1 MAKRPDL
8 PSPRSRSARA
18 TPPAHSTAQKKGSSG
33 SPRSSRGSGAAQ
45 RVDVRDWL
53 GGVRLSV
60 FMMIMFGLVIFAVF
74 MLVPTVGTYIGQVQ
88 RIDALEHSVQV
99 AQDKVDALEAE
110 RDRWNDPNYVITQ
123 ARERLFYYR
132 PGEVVYL
139 VVDDLDPAALPG
151 EQKPVSDTVEQAP
164 NDWMGAMLRSVTEA
178 GLTQSV
184 AEQPAD
190 APTDAPTDGATPAG

>member
-8 PSPRSRSARA
+8 PSPRSRTTSAAR
-18 TPPAHSTAQKKGSSG
+18 PGAQKKPTPASARSRRDSG
-33 SPRSSRGSGAAQ
+33 TAQ

-53 GGVRLSV
+53 GGVRLSI

-110 RDRWNDPNYVITQ
+110 RDRWNDPSYVLTQ

-139 VVDDLDPAALPG
+139 VVDDLDPATLPG
-151 EQKPVSDTVEQAP
+151 EQKPVSDSVEQAP

-184 AEQPAD
+184 AGQPGD
-190 APTDAPTDGATPAG
+190 APTDAPSTDATPAG

>member
-8 PSPRSRSARA
+8 PSPRSRAART
-18 TPPAHSTAQKKGSSG
+18 TPTPRSEPPKKGANV
-33 SPRSSRGSGAAQ
+33 SPRSPRGSGVPQ

-74 MLVPTVGTYIGQVQ
+74 MLVPTVGTYIGQLQ

-132 PGEVVYL
+132 PGEIVYL

-151 EQKPVSDTVEQAP
+151 EQKPVSETVEQAP

-184 AEQPAD
+184 ADQPAET
-190 APTDAPTDGATPAG
+190 PGTSTDGTTPTG

>member
-8 PSPRSRSARA
+8 PSPRSRTA
-18 TPPAHSTAQKKGSSG
+18 PPAQPAAEKKRPPTAA
-33 SPRSSRGSGAAQ
+33 RSRRGSTSAAQ

-53 GGVRLSV
+53 GGVRLSI

-110 RDRWNDPNYVITQ
+110 RDRWNDPSYVLTQ

-139 VVDDLDPAALPG
+139 VVDDLDPATLPG
-151 EQKPVSDTVEQAP
+151 EQKPVSESVEQAP

-184 AEQPAD
+184 AGQS
-190 APTDAPTDGATPAG
+190 TDTPPETPSTDATPAG